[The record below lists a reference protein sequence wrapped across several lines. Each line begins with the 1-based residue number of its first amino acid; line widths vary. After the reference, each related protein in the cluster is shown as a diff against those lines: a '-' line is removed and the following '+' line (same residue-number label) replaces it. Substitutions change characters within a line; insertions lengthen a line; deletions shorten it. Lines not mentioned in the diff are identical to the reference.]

1 QTTANDTDAKAKV
14 AAELDAIKKVLYTP
28 YETLLVTDYDYSA
41 QALSNLDELEKYE
54 FSQSTVDFLN
64 YYDLK
69 SLVGKTFNLYQSHQ
83 PQQDQSESQEQSE
96 TQEQSSTENTEN
108 IAPAVAPGF
117 PEATQLATPQTSLMV
132 SE

>member
-1 QTTANDTDAKAKV
+1 AKAKV

-28 YETLLVTDYDYSA
+28 DETLLVTDYDYSA

-54 FSQSTVDFLN
+54 FSQPTVDFLD

-69 SLVGKTFNLYQSHQ
+69 SLVGKTFNLYQSPQ

-96 TQEQSSTENTEN
+96 TQEQGSTENTKN
-108 IAPAVAPGF
+108 TAPAVAP
-117 PEATQLATPQTSLMV
+117 
-132 SE
+132 